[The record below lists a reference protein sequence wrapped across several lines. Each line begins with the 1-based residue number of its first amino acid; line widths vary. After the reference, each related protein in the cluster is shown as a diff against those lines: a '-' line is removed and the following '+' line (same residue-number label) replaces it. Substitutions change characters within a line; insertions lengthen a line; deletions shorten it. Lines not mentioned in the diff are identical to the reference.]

1 MNRLHHHIHS
11 ISLKYS
17 IQKVFTK
24 LQGTYQNK
32 KRNEV
37 LQYFQQTYF
46 YIKFLSYICTTKILL
61 VGIDSHVTI
70 ISIFNSDT
78 KSVSSAQMVECLS
91 ALQVH
96 KCLSVLRVPK
106 CSSSAQVHRVPEC
119 LNVFRVFE
127 CLKCPRAFW
136 SAHGKPLQCP

>member
-24 LQGTYQNK
+24 LQATYQNK

-46 YIKFLSYICTTKILL
+46 YIKFLSYFCTTKILL

-78 KSVSSAQMVECLS
+78 KSVSSTQMVECLS

-96 KCLSVLRVPK
+96 KSLTVLRVPK